1 MMDKEEAIKAA
12 ERRARN
18 AAAAKRSRL
27 FKSEKQT
34 HQLQTLKHKNEDL
47 KHKNEDL
54 KHKNEDLKHENE
66 DLKRKLS
73 TQNGRSVCSCE
84 GDFEERVEREVR
96 RRMDQMWEVDSSGL
110 QANNDERNEDC
121 AFLDSLLLTP

>member
-12 ERRARN
+12 ERRVRS

-27 FKSEKQT
+27 FKREKQT
-34 HQLQTLKHKNEDL
+34 HLLQTLKHENEDL
-47 KHKNEDL
+47 KHE
-54 KHKNEDLKHENE
+54 NEDLKHENE

-73 TQNGRSVCSCE
+73 TKKGQSVCSCE
-84 GDFEERVEREVR
+84 GEFEKRVEREVR

-121 AFLDSLLLTP
+121 AFLDSLLLIP

>member
-12 ERRARN
+12 RRARN
-18 AAAAKRSRL
+18 AEAAKKSRL

-34 HQLQTLKHKNEDL
+34 HILQT
-47 KHKNEDL
+47 
-54 KHKNEDLKHENE
+54 LKHENE

-73 TQNGRSVCSCE
+73 KKRSRSVCSCE
-84 GDFEERVEREVR
+84 GDFEQRVEREVR

-121 AFLDSLLLTP
+121 AFLDSLLLIP

>member
-27 FKSEKQT
+27 FKSEKQI
-34 HQLQTLKHKNEDL
+34 HHLQTLKHKNEDL
-47 KHKNEDL
+47 KHENEDL
-54 KHKNEDLKHENE
+54 KRENE

-84 GDFEERVEREVR
+84 GEVEKRVEREVR
-96 RRMDQMWEVDSSGL
+96 RRMDQMWEVDSSGM

-121 AFLDSLLLTP
+121 AFLDSLLLMP

>member
-27 FKSEKQT
+27 FKSEKQI
-34 HQLQTLKHKNEDL
+34 HHLQTL

-84 GDFEERVEREVR
+84 GEFEERVEREVR

-110 QANNDERNEDC
+110 QANNDERNADW
-121 AFLDSLLLTP
+121 AFIESVLLTD